1 MARMKGTLT
10 AISSARSA
18 SDSLRTTIPVFVV
31 SQLNLTTKDQLEWK
45 VDKVDGK
52 WVAVIEKVGE
62 S

>member
-31 SQLNLTTKDQLEWK
+31 SQMDLTAKDQLEWK
-45 VDKVDGK
+45 VDKLGDE
-52 WVAVIEKVGE
+52 WVATISKAT
-62 S
+62 